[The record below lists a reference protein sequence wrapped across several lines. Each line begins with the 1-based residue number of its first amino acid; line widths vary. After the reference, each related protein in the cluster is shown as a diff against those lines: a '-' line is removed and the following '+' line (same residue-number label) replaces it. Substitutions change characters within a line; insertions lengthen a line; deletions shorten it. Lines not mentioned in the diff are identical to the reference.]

1 MLLRH
6 LIVLILD
13 ARSKSPS
20 AGLKLTHAFTNTFQ
34 LRDLDRK
41 HRKTSFLCFNYVRIH
56 AVRQWMSC
64 DPLRATDHHD
74 QLGWH
79 AAKHNPSLRF
89 QTYNTQQVNAKRTF
103 HSFLLDEP
111 LATRSNGGAR
121 RDRTDDLMLAK
132 HALSQLSYGPI
143 LASNVTTATNAY
155 TVTSTSQSPKAN
167 NKWWAWEDLNFR
179 PHAYQARAL
188 TN

>member
-20 AGLKLTHAFTNTFQ
+20 AGLKLTRAFTNTFQ
-34 LRDLDRK
+34 LRDLDQK

-89 QTYNTQQVNAKRTF
+89 QTCNTPDKKIAERTF

-111 LATRSNGGAR
+111 LATRRIGGAR

-132 HALSQLSYGPI
+132 HALSQLSYGP
-143 LASNVTTATNAY
+143 L
-155 TVTSTSQSPKAN
+155 
-167 NKWWAWEDLNFR
+167 F
-179 PHAYQARAL
+179 
-188 TN
+188 